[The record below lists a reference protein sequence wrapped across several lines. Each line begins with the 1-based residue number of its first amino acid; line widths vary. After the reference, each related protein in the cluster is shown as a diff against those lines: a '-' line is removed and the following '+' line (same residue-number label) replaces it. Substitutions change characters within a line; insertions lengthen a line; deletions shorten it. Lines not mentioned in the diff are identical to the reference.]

1 MPDGRKRR
9 REKKITTANRKF
21 FLASIS
27 MRNTCIELEKN
38 TNDYSNILFF
48 LFQIWSKMG
57 NDNQFIEQP
66 GPPFVNP
73 VTSKDGIIAIQTPIE
88 PLDSRQTLLNEKK
101 LTPKTSHTSSS
112 SFKSTDKL
120 FALFLFI
127 LLIILFAYIL
137 FHGRIV
143 DMKLNRLINNYPNE
157 KSSDL
162 RSLLEEMNRTLR
174 SIERLLNEQ
183 SKKTNI
189 NLQLNG
195 QDIREFYTNQTVLY
209 EVLRRLKERS

>member
-1 MPDGRKRR
+1 
-9 REKKITTANRKF
+9 
-21 FLASIS
+21 
-27 MRNTCIELEKN
+27 
-38 TNDYSNILFF
+38 
-48 LFQIWSKMG
+48 MG

-73 VTSKDGIIAIQTPIE
+73 VTRKDGIIAIQTPIE
-88 PLDSRQTLLNEKK
+88 PLDSRQTLLNEQKF
-101 LTPKTSHTSSS
+101 TPKTSHTSPSF
-112 SFKSTDKL
+112 FKSTDKL

-127 LLIILFAYIL
+127 LLIILLAYIL
-137 FHGRIV
+137 FHGRII
-143 DMKLNRLINNYPNE
+143 DMKLNRLINNSPNE
-157 KSSDL
+157 KSNDL

-174 SIERLLNEQ
+174 SIERLLIEQ
-183 SKKTNI
+183 GKKTNI

>member
-1 MPDGRKRR
+1 
-9 REKKITTANRKF
+9 
-21 FLASIS
+21 
-27 MRNTCIELEKN
+27 
-38 TNDYSNILFF
+38 
-48 LFQIWSKMG
+48 MG
-57 NDNQFIEQP
+57 NDNIFIEQP

-73 VTSKDGIIAIQTPIE
+73 VTTKDGIIAIQTPIE
-88 PLDSRQTLLNEKK
+88 PLDSRQTLLNEHK
-101 LTPKTSHTSSS
+101 LTPKTSHTSPFF
-112 SFKSTDKL
+112 FKSTDKL

-127 LLIILFAYIL
+127 LLIILLAYIL

-143 DMKLNRLINNYPNE
+143 DMKLNRLINNSPND
-157 KSSDL
+157 KSNDV

-174 SIERLLNEQ
+174 SIERLLIEQ
-183 SKKTNI
+183 DKKTNI